1 MANVSRVSRRPIIM
15 SLVTLLLLGL
25 AACGGTAEPVV
36 IREELI
42 KEVPKEV
49 LVEKQVV
56 KEVVRDVPVDRE
68 VVKEVVKEV
77 AVPMEV
83 VREVQVEVTPTVS
96 LQPVYGGTLALAQ
109 RSDPPTFDPHATS
122 FSLLT
127 NHVHLTHNR
136 VIRYKSLAWPEEAR
150 FGDLIFFP
158 DLAETWEIDDTGTKF
173 TFHLRKGV
181 K

>member
-36 IREELI
+36 IREEVI

-96 LQPVYGGTLALAQ
+96 LQPVYGGTLALA
-109 RSDPPTFDPHATS
+109 
-122 FSLLT
+122 
-127 NHVHLTHNR
+127 
-136 VIRYKSLAWPEEAR
+136 
-150 FGDLIFFP
+150 
-158 DLAETWEIDDTGTKF
+158 
-173 TFHLRKGV
+173 
-181 K
+181 